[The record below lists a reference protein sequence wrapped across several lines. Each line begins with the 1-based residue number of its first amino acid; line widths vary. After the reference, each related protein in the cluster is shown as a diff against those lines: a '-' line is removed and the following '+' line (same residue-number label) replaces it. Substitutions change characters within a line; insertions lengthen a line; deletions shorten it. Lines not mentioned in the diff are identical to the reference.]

1 MMCTLVAA
9 GEKVV
14 ELVVEKGRMLVL
26 FPYYSTM
33 HTNALNPKVSV

>member
-26 FPYYSTM
+26 FPYM
-33 HTNALNPKVSV
+33 LLLVLQCI